1 MKQAM
6 LKIKFLLII
15 CSILMLMF
23 WGCRSY
29 LPKTDLSNNG
39 TTVTESSLSTAY
51 PTNVPQVTLPSSTT
65 SQIIVTDIQ
74 KQCANPQP
82 LLNNLIKPS
91 SVFFISTYKEDSDY
105 FWDFEKKIS
114 IPAPFSKS
122 GYKAWGTRI
131 SPNGQWI
138 ASEVDK
144 DSSDNNVIVRSLNIY
159 DASGKEKSSL
169 PWGENWGVL
178 RSWLDNERLFID
190 GMGQDSNAT
199 FIVYPF
205 KDKIEKLSSFLSN
218 AYKGDSSTYWS
229 VSPDSKLSLELYLT
243 GLTLKEG
250 IGYSLWD
257 IKKNKEIWHLDSR
270 VAPQV
275 PPLWSSDYSKFVV
288 LKEQS
293 AIENRA
299 DILVLD
305 NTGRTIFQTDFAS
318 NYSYSFVSRYMSLS
332 PNGRYLVTWISLGN
346 DANIPDR
353 PSIVLLDLK
362 TGIATNLC
370 MTSYGIGSDLI
381 WSPDSNWLI
390 TRPDSVDVNVLIN
403 IYTNKIYSISLPLD
417 GSIIGWM
424 NRP

>member
-1 MKQAM
+1 
-6 LKIKFLLII
+6 
-15 CSILMLMF
+15 
-23 WGCRSY
+23 
-29 LPKTDLSNNG
+29 
-39 TTVTESSLSTAY
+39 
-51 PTNVPQVTLPSSTT
+51 
-65 SQIIVTDIQ
+65 
-74 KQCANPQP
+74 
-82 LLNNLIKPS
+82 
-91 SVFFISTYKEDSDY
+91 
-105 FWDFEKKIS
+105 
-114 IPAPFSKS
+114 
-122 GYKAWGTRI
+122 
-131 SPNGQWI
+131 
-138 ASEVDK
+138 
-144 DSSDNNVIVRSLNIY
+144 
-159 DASGKEKSSL
+159 
-169 PWGENWGVL
+169 
-178 RSWLDNERLFID
+178 
-190 GMGQDSNAT
+190 
-199 FIVYPF
+199 
-205 KDKIEKLSSFLSN
+205 
-218 AYKGDSSTYWS
+218 